1 MNSRIT
7 KITLGDFQPKSVWY
21 VSRGAPM
28 GAAIELFWNGDD
40 TESGEIEPMDG
51 IDAASHLPFS
61 SLDSADE
68 SLESNWFGLTG
79 TVNGDGTW
87 EWDGEGNPKDFN
99 LNTVTALTAEP
110 WPTD

>member
-51 IDAASHLPFS
+51 IDAASCLPFS
-61 SLDSADE
+61 SLDAADE
-68 SLESNWFGLTG
+68 SLGSNWLGLTG
-79 TVNGDGTW
+79 TVNDDGTW
-87 EWDGEGNPKDFN
+87 EWDGEGSPKDFN